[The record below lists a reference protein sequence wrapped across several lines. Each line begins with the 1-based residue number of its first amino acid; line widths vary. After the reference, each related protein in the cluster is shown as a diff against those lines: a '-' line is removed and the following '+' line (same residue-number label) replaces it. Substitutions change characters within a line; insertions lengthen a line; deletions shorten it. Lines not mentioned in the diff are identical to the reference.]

1 MSSLDPDQGGG
12 PHPML
17 CLKRQ
22 LMGENMTGSEQMFL
36 MMVIAAFALFGAAL
50 AYADVTTASL
60 RDQPKG

>member
-1 MSSLDPDQGGG
+1 
-12 PHPML
+12 ML